1 MSDIMLAPA
10 AAAPIRRNRPE
21 LLMAPLTVILP
32 YSSPKTVKWVS
43 LRSLKEFVRVDC
55 VLSATGG

>member
-1 MSDIMLAPA
+1 MSDIMPRPSGGRADSAQARADGAPYSYS
-10 AAAPIRRNRPE
+10 
-21 LLMAPLTVILP
+21 P

-55 VLSATGG
+55 VLSATAG